1 MKAQLDKKTIKNTH
15 DEGRQGLF
23 FSSIVER
30 NLGLR
35 SVVYLRFSRKLVTM
49 LMTTDH
55 ISSQYERS
63 VRKRLGQLSQSGQS
77 KRPSL
82 EREYVARAGPVHLW
96 ALSKKCFGWPASQ
109 WITSDY
115 IYRSKDHMAL
125 LMGQN
130 LKLNTSD
137 TRALCSKINSHIKYQ
152 YHGRKQYLYQIR
164 ITNTSLNITQ
174 NLIGTELV
182 VSNITTLYSFFCLNA
197 LFRKVLNGINR
208 VAQSEFGHYIQ

>member
-1 MKAQLDKKTIKNTH
+1 MLPVEHCRIQCSFQNCLQTAFDLVGSNVQVSKGEMKAQLDKKTVKNTH
-15 DEGRQGLF
+15 DEGRQGLL

-96 ALSKKCFGWPASQ
+96 ALSKKCFG
-109 WITSDY
+109 
-115 IYRSKDHMAL
+115 
-125 LMGQN
+125 
-130 LKLNTSD
+130 
-137 TRALCSKINSHIKYQ
+137 
-152 YHGRKQYLYQIR
+152 
-164 ITNTSLNITQ
+164 
-174 NLIGTELV
+174 
-182 VSNITTLYSFFCLNA
+182 
-197 LFRKVLNGINR
+197 
-208 VAQSEFGHYIQ
+208 